1 MSQLSAG
8 QAQLLERLRSRKA
21 EKAPVSEIART
32 APGTRVPLLPAQAR
46 IWYFTKRFPQS
57 AEYNLYN
64 TVELDRAP
72 ERDRLTAAVRTL
84 MERHDALRLRIVEE
98 DGVPV
103 QEDPGPA
110 EPPVTWHDLRDLDP
124 DAAGRR
130 AAEIARESAAI
141 PLPTDRAPLFR
152 VLAVLLPG
160 GRASLVLGFH
170 HVIIDHWSVT
180 QVMDELA
187 RLLSGRPLPPAH
199 GVGYLDYAA
208 ERARSAAD
216 GRDERELAYWKT
228 RLAGELPVLDL
239 PRDRPRPAAET
250 RTGAFVEFAADPELA
265 GRVRAFAAR
274 EGASLFVVLLAA
286 YSVLLSRLAAQDD
299 VLVGSP
305 LAGRDDETAEKIVGC
320 FVKPVALRTDL
331 SGTPGFRDLVRQVQQ
346 TVLDA
351 QDHQTVPF
359 ERIVAELGITRTPG
373 VNPVFQTIFGVQ
385 DGVRMDQGAEAAA
398 LTVVDT
404 GSARTD
410 LSVSVDDEGA
420 GGGFHGLFEY
430 ATDLFDAASVEGFAR
445 LYLEL
450 LATLLADPG
459 TPVRRLPLFSEERR
473 REILHGL
480 NAYETPRFPYATLAE
495 PFEEQAARTP
505 DATALVGE
513 EGELTYAGLNERA
526 NRLAHHLAARGV
538 RPGDKV
544 AVCMDR
550 GFTMVTALYAVAKAG
565 AAYIPMDPELPDGRM
580 AFMLED
586 TRPQLV
592 LADDKGAAQLPP
604 GPWEV
609 LRLTGP
615 DRPWE
620 ACPAVNPAVRT
631 RGDALAFL
639 LYTSGSTGR
648 PKAVA
653 YPVDGALANIFW
665 LQRTYPF
672 GPGDAN
678 ILKTSYGFDVSTW
691 ELFWPLYYG
700 ARLVVARPGG
710 QRDPGHL
717 LELTEKYEVT
727 TLFFVP
733 TMMEV
738 FLDAAPPG
746 SCRSLRRVII
756 GGEEVK
762 PRLRDAFHARF
773 DADLVNCCG
782 PTEAGTVVEG
792 VIPRESGAPVVPLG
806 RPCAN
811 FRIYVL
817 GPDQEVLPVGMP
829 GEMYIGG
836 ETGLA
841 HGYHDRPAL
850 TADRFLPDPFGPVG
864 ARMYRTGDLC
874 RYRPD
879 GVIEHL
885 GRIDRQVKIRGLR
898 IELPEIEAVLRDHP
912 GVRACVALAPRTFD
926 GRIAVFVVPEP
937 GTDPA
942 AQELERHARHLLP
955 AHMVPAAVVRVDRI
969 PYNVNGKVDEAALL
983 ERLGTVAAGGSAE
996 LVAPEGETETRLAA
1010 IFRTVLGIEALSV
1023 TDGFFALG
1031 GHSLLVFKLI
1041 AACAEELGVRP
1052 TVGDVFAAP
1061 SVRELAAR
1069 LGSAH
1074 SGTDETVVP
1083 LVRPQG
1089 RPIVLFVHGAGGSA
1103 LPFRA
1108 VGEALGGSCDVYG
1121 VQAVDGPGP
1130 APESIEE
1137 MAQRYVAAV
1146 DAVRGTRPLLL
1157 AGWSVGGCV
1166 ALEMTRRWQRSG
1178 VDVLGT
1184 VLLDTWL
1191 PPAALADEDEQ
1202 ARARAAFAGMDLLA
1216 GERPADGPEPGY
1228 PRDGLAGLPEEA
1240 ARIRALLERHRSA
1253 FLRYEPQPCAGPVH
1267 LLRAADPYPDPHID
1281 LPAPL
1286 RAEDHGWRARISA
1299 LTTGAVPG
1307 DHFTLVSP
1315 ENAQELAKAIRA
1327 VVDASLSFDEI

>member
-8 QAQLLERLRSRKA
+8 QVQLLEKLRNRKA
-21 EKAPVSEIART
+21 EKTPTAEIARI
-32 APGTRVPLLPAQAR
+32 APGARVPLLPAQAR

-64 TVELDRAP
+64 TVELDTAP
-72 ERDRLTAAVRTL
+72 DRERLTEAVRTL
-84 MERHDALRLRIVEE
+84 SERHDALRLRIVEE
-98 DGVPV
+98 DGIPL

-110 EPPVTWHDLRDLDP
+110 EPPITWHDLRGLGADE
-124 DAAGRR
+124 ARSR
-130 AAEIARESAAI
+130 AAELAGQAAAT
-141 PLPTDRAPLFR
+141 PLPTDRAPMFR
-152 VLAVLLPG
+152 LLALLLPG
-160 GRASLVLGFH
+160 GGASLVLGFH

-187 RLLSGRPLPPAH
+187 RLLDGRNLPPTP
-199 GVGYLDYAA
+199 GIGYLDYAA
-208 ERARSAAD
+208 AQAADAAD
-216 GRDERELAYWKT
+216 GRQDRDLAYWT
-228 RLAGELPVLDL
+228 DRLSGDLPVLDL
-239 PRDRPRPAAET
+239 PKDRPRPATES
-250 RTGAFVEFAADPELA
+250 RSGAFVSFTTDPDLAARVRDFAAA
-265 GRVRAFAAR
+265 
-274 EGASLFVVLLAA
+274 EGVSPFVVLLAA
-286 YSVLLSRLAAQDD
+286 YSAFLSRLTRQDD
-299 VLVGSP
+299 VVVGSP
-305 LAGRDDETAEKIVGC
+305 LAGRDDVTAERIVGC
-320 FVKPVALRTDL
+320 FVKPVALRADL
-331 SGTPGFRDLVRQVQQ
+331 SGAPGFRDLVHQVRD
-346 TVLDA
+346 TVLAA

-359 ERIVAELGITRTPG
+359 ERVVAALGVARTPG

-385 DGVRMDQGAEAAA
+385 DRVRLDQRGDRA
-398 LTVVDT
+398 LVQVDT

-420 GGGFHGLFEY
+420 GGGFRGLFEY
-430 ATDLFDAASVEGFAR
+430 AADLFDQATVEGFAR
-445 LYLEL
+445 LYLDL
-450 LATLLADPG
+450 LATLTADPES
-459 TPVRRLPLFSEERR
+459 PVREAPLFSAERR
-473 REILHGL
+473 QEILHGL
-480 NAYETPRFPYATLAE
+480 NAYRRPEFSYATLAE

-505 DATALVGE
+505 DAVALTGE
-513 EGELTYAGLNERA
+513 EGELRYAELNARA
-526 NRLAHHLAARGV
+526 NRLAHHLRDRGV

-550 GFTMVTALYAVAKAG
+550 SFAMVTALYAVAKTG
-565 AAYIPMDPELPDGRM
+565 AAYVPMDPELPDGRM
-580 AFMLED
+580 SFMLED
-586 TRPQLV
+586 TRPELV
-592 LADDKGAAQLPP
+592 LADDRGAAALPD

-615 DRPWE
+615 DRPWDR
-620 ACPAVNPAVRT
+620 CPAGDLRIRS

-665 LQRTYPF
+665 LQEAYPF

-700 ARLVVARPGG
+700 ATLVVARPGG
-710 QRDPGHL
+710 QRDPAHL
-717 LELTEKYEVT
+717 LELTERHAVT

-792 VIPRESGAPVVPLG
+792 VIPREAGAPVVPLG

-817 GPDQEVLPVGMP
+817 GPDQEVLPVGAP

-836 ETGLA
+836 DIGLA

-850 TADRFLPDPFGPVG
+850 TADRFVPDPFGPVG

-879 GVIEHL
+879 GVLEHL

-912 GVRACVALAPRTFD
+912 DVKACVALAPRSLE
-926 GRIAVFVVPEP
+926 GRIAAFVVPRP
-937 GTDPA
+937 GAAPDPR
-942 AQELERHARHLLP
+942 ELGRHARHLLP
-955 AHMVPAAVVRVDRI
+955 AHMVPAAVTAVDHV
-969 PYNVNGKVDEAALL
+969 PYTVNGKIDEAALL
-983 ERLGTVAAGGSAE
+983 DHLGAVAAGGSTD
-996 LVAPEGETETRLAA
+996 LVPPEGETETRLAA
-1010 IFRTVLGIEALSV
+1010 IYREVLGLDELSV

-1041 AACAEELGVRP
+1041 AACGRDLGVRP

-1069 LGSAH
+1069 LDAGGA
-1074 SGTDETVVP
+1074 GPRGAAEDPVVP
-1083 LVRPQG
+1083 LVRPEG
-1089 RPIVLFVHGAGGSA
+1089 RPVVLFVHGAGGSA

-1108 VGEALGGSCDVYG
+1108 VGEALGDDHDVYA
-1121 VQAVDGPGP
+1121 VQAVDGPGEP
-1130 APESIEE
+1130 PRTIEE
-1137 MAQRYVAAV
+1137 IARRHVEAV
-1146 DAVRGTRPLLL
+1146 DAVRGPRPLLL
-1157 AGWSVGGCV
+1157 AGWSVGGCI
-1166 ALEMTRRWQRSG
+1166 ALEMARTWQDRG
-1178 VDVLGT
+1178 AEVIGT

-1191 PPAALADEDEQ
+1191 PPAALAETDADAAEQ
-1202 ARARAAFAGMDLLA
+1202 ARAAFAAMDLLA
-1216 GERPADGPEPGY
+1216 GEDRTRE
-1228 PRDGLAGLPEEA
+1228 GLAGLPA
-1240 ARIRALLERHRSA
+1240 AETDRIGELLERHRAA
-1253 FLRYEPQPCAGPVH
+1253 FLGYAPRPCTGPVH
-1267 LLRAADPYPDPHID
+1267 LLRAARPFPDPRID
-1281 LPAPL
+1281 LPAAL
-1286 RAEDHGWRARISA
+1286 RGEDHGWRALISD
-1299 LTTGAVPG
+1299 LTTRDIPG
-1307 DHFTLVSP
+1307 DHFTLVS
-1315 ENAQELAKAIRA
+1315 EEHAAELAKEIRGI
-1327 VVDASLSFDEI
+1327 VEDSLSFNEI